1 MIASMLLQQVPGTE
15 DTPVQVPTPDVDW
28 QGLLPV
34 LILFVGG
41 LLLLTITSL
50 LKGRLPKGFE
60 AAYTVAVA
68 TAAAIAALPLWAQV
82 QGWEE
87 LLGIDQ
93 GWTTPGAFSTVG
105 GAVGIDG
112 FSVFLTIVICVA
124 VAITALLAEGY
135 LRRED
140 IVGPDLFVLLMLS
153 ATGGVVMAMA
163 NDLIILFLGLET
175 LSIAVYVLAAM
186 HTSKLQSQEAG
197 LKYFI
202 LGGFSSA
209 FLLYGIALVYGATG
223 STNLLD
229 ISTYLSE
236 NVPIENGLLI
246 LGAGLM
252 IVGLG
257 FKISA
262 VPFHSWSPDVYDGAP
277 TPVVA
282 FMASG
287 VKAAGF
293 AGIIRIFV
301 LTLSGYEADWRP
313 ILEALAV
320 LSLVVGAVL
329 AIVQSNV
336 KRMLAYSSISH
347 AGFILVAVVAVSAQG
362 NAAVTFY
369 LAAYTVMVAGTFGV
383 LSVMGGKGDSKFAL
397 DDLRGASRRSPL
409 LAAALAFFLLAQA
422 GVPFTAGFFAKFYA
436 IIAVVEAGS
445 TWLAILAMVAS
456 VISAFLYL
464 RIVIAMY
471 MSEGDDGGA
480 DTPVPASDRIRT
492 PAAAAL
498 AITLCAAATLAIGL
512 VPAALTG
519 PADKAQPQLVELPAD
534 AAAIDTASLG
544 LEDPAATQPGG

>member
-1 MIASMLLQQVPGTE
+1 MITTVLQQTSTDVVE
-15 DTPVQVPTPDVDW
+15 QVPTPDVDW

-50 LKGRLPKGFE
+50 LKGKLPKGFE

-68 TAAAIAALPLWAQV
+68 TAAGLAVLPLWAQV
-82 QGWEE
+82 QGWDTI
-87 LLGIDQ
+87 LWFDQ
-93 GWTTPGAFSTVG
+93 GWTNPGAFSTVG
-105 GAVGIDG
+105 GAVGVDG
-112 FSVFLTIVICVA
+112 FSLFLTVVICVA
-124 VAITALLAEGY
+124 VGVTALLAEGY

-140 IVGPDLFVLLMLS
+140 MAGPDLYVLLLLS
-153 ATGGVVMAMA
+153 ATGGIVMAMA
-163 NDLIILFLGLET
+163 NDLIVLFLGLET

-186 HTSKLQSQEAG
+186 HASKLQSQEAG
-197 LKYFI
+197 LKYFV

-229 ISTYLSE
+229 ISSFLAD
-236 NVPIENGLLI
+236 NLPIENGLLI
-246 LGAGLM
+246 IGFGLM

-257 FKISA
+257 FKVAA

-293 AGIIRIFV
+293 AALIRVFV
-301 LTLSGYEADWRP
+301 LTFPGYAADWRP

-320 LSLVVGAVL
+320 LSLVVGALL
-329 AIVQSNV
+329 AVVQTNV

-347 AGFILVAVVAVSAQG
+347 AGFILVALVAVSAQG
-362 NAAVTFY
+362 TAAVAFY
-369 LAAYTVMVAGTFGV
+369 VAAYTFMVAGTFGV
-383 LSVMGGKGDSKFAL
+383 LSILGGKGDARFTL
-397 DDLRGASRRSPL
+397 DDLAGTSRRAPVLAGL
-409 LAAALAFFLLAQA
+409 LTFFLLAQA

-436 IIAVVEAGS
+436 IIAAVETGS

-456 VISAFLYL
+456 VVSA
-464 RIVIAMY
+464 
-471 MSEGDDGGA
+471 
-480 DTPVPASDRIRT
+480 
-492 PAAAAL
+492 
-498 AITLCAAATLAIGL
+498 
-512 VPAALTG
+512 
-519 PADKAQPQLVELPAD
+519 
-534 AAAIDTASLG
+534 
-544 LEDPAATQPGG
+544 